1 MDIFGSTFDDSMFE
15 EARDKANVPLSSYKA
30 KFCATEWFC
39 ETDATD
45 TDDLLDRQKVFKFRA
60 DLEFRKGNYQKAL
73 NDYTSCLALVPEGN
87 LTIKRDVLEAMARC
101 LSHIGQME
109 QALETVEQLSKE
121 AANTCH
127 LTCILLLKV
136 NIYQYCRDLGNK
148 IIALQQLCCLHPYNQ
163 WHWTSLA
170 DGYISQLESLSSQA
184 PGLSF
189 LPQENTLDMI
199 GQQQV
204 IQLYPTAPERED
216 RDSLWLKACM
226 CLLRARLLLRI
237 LRNQQSSFVLQSSE
251 KALQRTEEALQHL
264 DPTERTLQVVT
275 EVMGEDLVSEKMREE
290 NQDGESLDNIILKNF
305 ENRWW
310 NRLLQTGLLGPDGGK
325 LTTDKTESVSEP

>member
-121 AANTCH
+121 ATNTCH
-127 LTCILLLKV
+127 LTCILLLK
-136 NIYQYCRDLGNK
+136 
-148 IIALQQLCCLHPYNQ
+148 

-264 DPTERTLQVVT
+264 DPTERTLQLVT
-275 EVMGEDLVSEKMREE
+275 EVMGEDLVPEKMREE